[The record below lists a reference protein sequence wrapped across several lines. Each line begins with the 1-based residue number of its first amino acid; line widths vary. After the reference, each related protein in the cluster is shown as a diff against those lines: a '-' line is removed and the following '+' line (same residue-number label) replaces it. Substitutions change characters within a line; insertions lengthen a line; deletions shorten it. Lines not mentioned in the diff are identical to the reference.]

1 MKNIEIK
8 TITLMDEVE
17 TKEAESLFKHH
28 KLKYCFIY
36 LIPIFSFILS
46 LCCLIIQ
53 SNKVVYNQIN
63 KNTFE
68 KINTNAAL
76 YNTFLVLTII
86 FAIASLIAVLIYKS
100 KIKPYKKLVKIAIFN
115 DRIRHEERIRENER
129 QRINEKTDYTKKDI
143 DNTLKKM
150 NKKN

>member
-1 MKNIEIK
+1 MKKLEIK

-36 LIPIFSFILS
+36 LIPIFAFILFLS
-46 LCCLIIQ
+46 CLIIQ

-68 KINTNAAL
+68 KINTNPAL
-76 YNTFLVLTII
+76 FNTFLILTII
-86 FAIASLIAVLIYKS
+86 FAVITLIGFLIYKS
-100 KIKPYKKLVKIAIFN
+100 KIKPYKKLVKIAMFN

-129 QRINEKTDYTKKDI
+129 QRIKEKADYTKKDI

-150 NKKN
+150 KKKN